1 MSDLVLY
8 SRPGCPECERVKLE
22 LEQAS
27 IEFEYVDVSEDSSL
41 EAEHGKFVPV
51 IEAGGRIIFH
61 TGMDVGELV
70 RETIPNL

>member
-8 SRPGCPECERVKLE
+8 SRPGCPECDRVRLE
-22 LEQAS
+22 LQAAG
-27 IEFEYVDVSEDSSL
+27 ITFDDVDVSEDVSL

-61 TGMDVGELV
+61 TGMDVAELIE
-70 RETIPNL
+70 ETIPNL